1 MLVIAHAIA
10 ITCYILAAGLA
21 AAPFARPIA
30 APVRGVIWLLLI
42 GVMFHLM
49 ALLAYTWQF
58 GEPPLTGLGPALSS
72 AAFVVAITLLAVE
85 ALAHEVSLTLVTAP
99 LAALVTIGAL
109 SSPLSPGPTAK
120 VAGGLWLHLHIALS
134 LLGFAAFATAAASGA
149 MYLLE
154 RRELKSRR
162 FGAIFRF
169 FPPLETLD
177 RVNHLAVVCG
187 WIALTLG
194 IALAVGYSL
203 VYRDADQL
211 KVIWGVTAWM
221 AITALTVGRVVA
233 GWQAARAAIWSSA
246 FFVAVIALYVAFRV
260 VGPRSGEFL

>member
-10 ITCYILAAGLA
+10 ITCYIAAAGLA

-30 APVRGVIWLLLI
+30 APVRGVVSLLTV
-42 GVMFHLM
+42 GVVIHLV

-58 GEPPLTGLGPALSS
+58 GAPPLTGLGPALST
-72 AAFVVAITLLAVE
+72 AAFLVAITLLAVE
-85 ALAHEVSLTLVTAP
+85 ALAREVSLTLVTAP
-99 LAALVTIGAL
+99 LAALVTIGAIA
-109 SSPLSPGPTAK
+109 SPMVPGATART
-120 VAGGLWLHLHIALS
+120 AGTVWLVLHVALS
-134 LLGFAAFATAAASGA
+134 LIGFAAFATAAASGV

-177 RVNHLAVVCG
+177 RVNHLAIVCG

-194 IALAVGYSL
+194 VALALGYSI
-203 VYRDADQL
+203 VYRDADHL
-211 KVIWGVTAWM
+211 KVIWGITAWT

-246 FFVAVIALYVAFRV
+246 LFVAVVALYVAFRTI
-260 VGPRSGEFL
+260 GPRSGEFL

>member
-10 ITCYILAAGLA
+10 ITCYIAAAGLA

-30 APVRGVIWLLLI
+30 APVRGVVTLLTI
-42 GVMFHLM
+42 GVVVHLV

-58 GEPPLTGLGPALSS
+58 GAAPLTGLGPALST
-72 AAFVVAITLLAVE
+72 AAFLVAVTLLVVE
-85 ALAHEVSLTLVTAP
+85 SLAREVSLTLVTAP
-99 LAALVTIGAL
+99 LAALVTIGAIA
-109 SSPLSPGPTAK
+109 SPMAPGPTARA
-120 VAGGLWLHLHIALS
+120 AGTVWLVLHVALS
-134 LLGFAAFATAAASGA
+134 LLGFAAFATAAASGS

-177 RVNHLAVVCG
+177 RVNHLAIVCG

-194 IALAVGYSL
+194 VALALGYSI
-203 VYRDADQL
+203 VYRDADHL
-211 KVIWGVTAWM
+211 KVIWGITAWT

-246 FFVAVIALYVAFRV
+246 LFLAVVALYVAFRTI
-260 VGPRSGEFL
+260 GPRSGEFL

>member
-1 MLVIAHAIA
+1 MLVIAHVIAIA
-10 ITCYILAAGLA
+10 CYIAAAVLA

-30 APVRGVIWLLLI
+30 APVRGVIALLSA
-42 GVMFHLM
+42 GVAVHLV

-58 GEPPLTGLGPALSS
+58 GQPPLTGLGPALST
-72 AAFVVAITLLAVE
+72 AAFLVAVTLVSVE
-85 ALAHEVSLTLVTAP
+85 ALAREVSLTLVTAP
-99 LAALVTIGAL
+99 LAAVVTAGAL
-109 SSPLSPGPTAK
+109 ASPFSPGPSA
-120 VAGGLWLHLHIALS
+120 ASGGGLWLHLHIALS

-169 FPPLETLD
+169 FPPLDTLD
-177 RVNHLAVVCG
+177 RVNHLAIVCG
-187 WIALTLG
+187 WISITLG
-194 IALAVGYSL
+194 TALAVGYSL

-211 KVIWGVTAWM
+211 KVIWGVTAWL

-246 FFVAVIALYVAFRV
+246 FFVAVVTLYVAFRA
-260 VGPRSGEFL
+260 VGPRTGEFL

>member
-10 ITCYILAAGLA
+10 ITCYIAAAGLA

-30 APVRGVIWLLLI
+30 APVRGVVSLLSA
-42 GVMFHLM
+42 GVVVHLM

-58 GEPPLTGLGPALSS
+58 GAAPLTGLGPALST
-72 AAFVVAITLLAVE
+72 AAFLVAVTLLVVE
-85 ALAHEVSLTLVTAP
+85 SLAREVSLTLVTAP
-99 LAALVTIGAL
+99 LAALVTIGAIA
-109 SSPLSPGPTAK
+109 SPMAPGPTARA
-120 VAGGLWLHLHIALS
+120 AGTVWLVLHVALS
-134 LLGFAAFATAAASGA
+134 LLGFAAFATAAASGV

-177 RVNHLAVVCG
+177 RVNHLAIVCG
-187 WIALTLG
+187 WITLTLG
-194 IALAVGYSL
+194 VILALGYSI
-203 VYRDADQL
+203 VYRDADHL
-211 KVIWGVTAWM
+211 KVIWGISAWT

-246 FFVAVIALYVAFRV
+246 LFLAVVALYVAFRTI
-260 VGPRSGEFL
+260 GPRSGEFL

>member
-10 ITCYILAAGLA
+10 ITCYIAAAGLA

-30 APVRGVIWLLLI
+30 APVRGVVSLLSA
-42 GVMFHLM
+42 GVAVHLM

-58 GEPPLTGLGPALSS
+58 GA
-72 AAFVVAITLLAVE
+72 
-85 ALAHEVSLTLVTAP
+85 AP
-99 LAALVTIGAL
+99 LAALVTIGAIA
-109 SSPLSPGPTAK
+109 SPMAPGPTARA
-120 VAGGLWLHLHIALS
+120 AGTVWLVLHVALS
-134 LLGFAAFATAAASGA
+134 LLGFAAFATAAASGV

-177 RVNHLAVVCG
+177 RVNHLAIVCG

-194 IALAVGYSL
+194 VILALGYSI
-203 VYRDADQL
+203 VYRDADHL
-211 KVIWGVTAWM
+211 KVIWGIDRKSTR
-221 AITALTVGRVVA
+221 LN
-233 GWQAARAAIWSSA
+233 SSH
-246 FFVAVIALYVAFRV
+246 
-260 VGPRSGEFL
+260 

>member
-10 ITCYILAAGLA
+10 ISCYIAAAGLA

-30 APVRGVIWLLLI
+30 APVRGVVALLSA
-42 GVMFHLM
+42 GVAVHLV

-58 GEPPLTGLGPALSS
+58 GSPPLTGLGPALST
-72 AAFVVAITLLAVE
+72 AAFLVAVTLLGVE
-85 ALAHEVSLTLVTAP
+85 ALAREVSLTLVTAP
-99 LAALVTIGAL
+99 LAALVTIGAMT
-109 SSPLSPGPTAK
+109 SPMSPGPTARS
-120 VAGGLWLHLHIALS
+120 AGTVWLVLHVALS
-134 LLGFAAFATAAASGA
+134 LLGFAAFAAAAASGA

-177 RVNHLAVVCG
+177 RVNHLAIVCG
-187 WIALTLG
+187 WITLTLG
-194 IALAVGYSL
+194 VALALGYSI
-203 VYRDADQL
+203 VYRDADHL
-211 KVIWGVTAWM
+211 KVIWGITAWS
-221 AITALTVGRVVA
+221 AVTALTFGRVVA

-246 FFVAVIALYVAFRV
+246 LFVAVVALYVAFRTI
-260 VGPRSGEFL
+260 GPRSGEFL

>member
-10 ITCYILAAGLA
+10 ISCYVAAAGLA

-30 APVRGVIWLLLI
+30 APVRGVIALLSA
-42 GVMFHLM
+42 GVAFHLV

-72 AAFVVAITLLAVE
+72 AAFLVAVTLLAVE
-85 ALAHEVSLTLVTAP
+85 ALAREVSLTLVTAP
-99 LAALVTIGAL
+99 LAALVTVGGLA
-109 SSPLSPGPTAK
+109 SPLSPGPAAAS
-120 VAGGLWLHLHIALS
+120 AGGLWLHLHIALS

-154 RRELKSRR
+154 RRELKSRH

-177 RVNHLAVVCG
+177 RVNHLAIVCG

-194 IALAVGYSL
+194 TALAVGYSL

-211 KVIWGVTAWM
+211 KVIWGVTAWL

-233 GWQAARAAIWSSA
+233 GWKAARAAIWSSA
-246 FFVAVIALYVAFRV
+246 FFVAVVTLYVAFRA

>member
-10 ITCYILAAGLA
+10 ITCYIAAAGLA

-30 APVRGVIWLLLI
+30 APVRGVVALLSA
-42 GVMFHLM
+42 GVAVHLM

-58 GEPPLTGLGPALSS
+58 GAAPLTGLGPALST
-72 AAFVVAITLLAVE
+72 AAFLVAVTLLVVE
-85 ALAHEVSLTLVTAP
+85 SLAREVSLTLVTAP
-99 LAALVTIGAL
+99 LAALVTIGAIA
-109 SSPLSPGPTAK
+109 SPMAPGPTARA
-120 VAGGLWLHLHIALS
+120 AGTVWLVLHVALS
-134 LLGFAAFATAAASGA
+134 LLGFAAFATAGASGV

-177 RVNHLAVVCG
+177 RVNHLAIVCG
-187 WIALTLG
+187 WITLTLG
-194 IALAVGYSL
+194 VILALGYSI
-203 VYRDADQL
+203 VYRDADHL
-211 KVIWGVTAWM
+211 KVIWGITAWT

-246 FFVAVIALYVAFRV
+246 LFLAVVALYVAFRTI
-260 VGPRSGEFL
+260 GPRSGEFL

>member
-10 ITCYILAAGLA
+10 ITCYIAAAGLA

-30 APVRGVIWLLLI
+30 APVRSVVSLLGAGVAI
-42 GVMFHLM
+42 HLV
-49 ALLAYTWQF
+49 ALLAYTWQY

-72 AAFVVAITLLAVE
+72 AAFLVALTLLAVE
-85 ALAHEVSLTLVTAP
+85 SLAREVSLTLVTAP

-109 SSPLSPGPTAK
+109 IAGIIPGPAAK
-120 VAGGLWLHLHIALS
+120 TDGGLWLHLHIAVS

-177 RVNHLAVVCG
+177 RVNHLAIVCG
-187 WIALTLG
+187 WLALTLG
-194 IALAVGYSL
+194 TALAIGYSI
-203 VYRDADQL
+203 VYRDADHL
-211 KVIWGVTAWM
+211 KVIWGITAWV
-221 AITALTVGRVVA
+221 AVTALTVGRVVG
-233 GWQAARAAIWSSA
+233 GWQAARAAILSSV
-246 FFVAVIALYVAFRV
+246 FFVAVIAMYVAFRAI
-260 VGPRSGEFL
+260 GPRAGEFL

>member
-10 ITCYILAAGLA
+10 IICYIAAAGLA

-30 APVRGVIWLLLI
+30 APVRGVVTLLTI
-42 GVMFHLM
+42 GVVVHLV
-49 ALLAYTWQF
+49 ALLAYTWQY
-58 GEPPLTGLGPALSS
+58 GAPPLTGLGPALST
-72 AAFVVAITLLAVE
+72 AAFLVAVTLLAVE
-85 ALAHEVSLTLVTAP
+85 ALAREVSLTLVTAP
-99 LAALVTIGAL
+99 LAALVTMGAIA
-109 SSPLSPGPTAK
+109 SPMAPGPTARS
-120 VAGGLWLHLHIALS
+120 AGTVWLVLHVALS
-134 LLGFAAFATAAASGA
+134 LVGFAAFATAAASGS

-177 RVNHLAVVCG
+177 RVNHLAIVCG

-194 IALAVGYSL
+194 VALALGYSI
-203 VYRDADQL
+203 VYRDADHL
-211 KVIWGVTAWM
+211 KVIWGITAWT

-246 FFVAVIALYVAFRV
+246 LFLAVVVLYVAFRTI
-260 VGPRSGEFL
+260 GPRSGEFL